1 MGGRSEK
8 GGSSEL
14 ADGDTPFST
23 PCPDPPPP
31 SRSPRLLTTPSPVF
45 QDPRCDERLRRNTFV
60 VWLLARNTCGEPP
73 IALILSVG
81 CCPRRPKGST
91 VMGSTRIDRDSQAVR
106 DPWNVRE
113 NMVDKCLGA
122 RVAVGGGGP
131 EVPKSQ
137 LDERRVDALFCSTT
151 RNRAIAE
158 GHTPS
163 RRIWLSMASAMMSGG
178 P

>member
-1 MGGRSEK
+1 MGGPKK
-8 GGSSEL
+8 GGPGSRGWRYSVQHPLPRSSPTIPV
-14 ADGDTPFST
+14 AKAAS
-23 PCPDPPPP
+23 
-31 SRSPRLLTTPSPVF
+31 TPSPVF

-60 VWLLARNTCGEPP
+60 FCLLARNTCGDPP
-73 IALILSVG
+73 IALVLSVG
-81 CCPRRPKGST
+81 CCPRRPKGRT
-91 VMGSTRIDRDSQAVR
+91 VMGSTRIDRDSQTCR

-113 NMVDKCLGA
+113 NMVDRCLGA

-131 EVPKSQ
+131 EVPKPQ
-137 LDERRVDALFCSTT
+137 LDERRADALFCSTT

-163 RRIWLSMASAMMSGG
+163 RRAWLSMASVMMNGG